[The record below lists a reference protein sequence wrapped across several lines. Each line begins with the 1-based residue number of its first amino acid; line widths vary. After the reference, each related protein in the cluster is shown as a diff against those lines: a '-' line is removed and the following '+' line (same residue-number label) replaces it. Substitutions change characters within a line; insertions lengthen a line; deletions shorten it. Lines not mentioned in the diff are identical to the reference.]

1 MTAEHIEAEA
11 ATALLRRFEP
21 VMRFTRG
28 ERFYPMDVEP
38 YVRSCSLW
46 VQHPDEAAVC
56 LVPHGELT
64 LEALAQQPQDEVGAT
79 HFLRF
84 TDPQSFRELYSRR
97 ARRKHASERRK
108 EPENVFRAGRGRL
121 ARVGYFSR
129 VADAL
134 YSLALLARGRVPG
147 EASSASSIRYQ
158 HIMSER
164 EQYRYH
170 GRVLRQDGW
179 IVLQYWFFYAFNDW
193 RSGFYGANDHEGD
206 WEKIIVY
213 LSESETGEVR
223 PEWVGYAAHD
233 YKGDDL
239 RRRWDDPELEKVGEH
254 PIVYVGAGTHASY
267 YSQGEY
273 LTELELRLPGP
284 IGKARDVFRS
294 FWRRT
299 LRQYAGDGTR
309 LEQNGFKNL
318 FLIPFVDY
326 ARGDGVVIGPG
337 QHKEWEPPRLL
348 DPSSSAWVSGYR
360 GLWGFYARDPFEGE
374 DAPAGPMYN
383 HDKSV
388 RREWY
393 DPVGWAGLDKVPTQ
407 TEALRTIL
415 EQRSNVAT
423 RCAVLR
429 TEIEEKSDQLKRLG
443 VEVAAMRG
451 QPHLVAPYEA
461 KKVQLDELSQEVE
474 QLRAQLVNDETV
486 SESLEG
492 YAAQLQAGEREPA
505 RAHISRALHPVSDDE
520 GRTGRVAE
528 VWAAVSVG
536 LMLLALVW
544 IIMFQRQAIDSALVA
559 SIALFAFLEA
569 SFRGRVANLLSSV
582 NVGVGVLAALIIAYE
597 FFWQLVALA
606 VLIVGLYIL
615 WDNLRELRR

>member
-1 MTAEHIEAEA
+1 VTAEHVEAEA
-11 ATALLRRFEP
+11 AIALLRRFEP

-46 VQHPDEAAVC
+46 VQHADEEAVC
-56 LVPHGELT
+56 LVPRGRLT
-64 LEALAQQPQDEVGAT
+64 LENLAQQPQDEFGAT

-84 TDPQSFRELYSRR
+84 TDPQSFRELYSRSLPWRR
-97 ARRKHASERRK
+97 ASKNVK
-108 EPENVFRAGRGRL
+108 EPHNIFRAERGRL
-121 ARVGYFSR
+121 ARVGYLSR

-134 YSLALLARGRVPG
+134 YSIALLARGRVPG

-158 HIMSER
+158 RLMSER

-206 WEKIIVY
+206 WEKIFVY
-213 LSESETGEVR
+213 LSESETGEIR
-223 PEWVGYAAHD
+223 PEWAAYAAHN
-233 YKGDDL
+233 YTGEDL
-239 RRRWDDPELEKVGEH
+239 RRRWDDTELEKVGEH
-254 PIVYVGAGTHASY
+254 PVIYVGAGTHASY
-267 YSQGEY
+267 YAQGEY
-273 LTELELRLPGP
+273 LTELELRFPGP
-284 IGKARDVFRS
+284 IARAADAIHS
-294 FWRRT
+294 FWRKT

-309 LEQNGFKNL
+309 LEQNGVKNL

-326 ARGDGVVIGPG
+326 ARGDGAVIGPG
-337 QHKEWEPPRLL
+337 QEKEWEAPRLL
-348 DPSSSAWVSGYR
+348 DPPSSAWVSGYR
-360 GLWGFYARDPFEGE
+360 GLWGFYAQDPFEGE

-407 TEALRTIL
+407 TEALRTTL
-415 EQRSNVAT
+415 EQRSDIVT
-423 RCAVLR
+423 RCATLR

-451 QPHLVAPYEA
+451 QSHLAEPYRA
-461 KKVQLDELSQEVE
+461 KKMQLDDLSQEVE
-474 QLRAQLVNDETV
+474 QLRAQLVTDETV

-492 YAAQLQAGEREPA
+492 YAAQLQAGKREPA

-536 LMLLALVW
+536 LVLLALVW
-544 IIMFQRQAIDSALVA
+544 IVMFERQAITSALVA

-569 SFRGRVANLLSSV
+569 SFRGRLTDLVSSV
-582 NVGVGVLAALIIAYE
+582 NVGLGMLAALIIVYQ
-597 FFWQLVALA
+597 FFWELVAAA
-606 VLIVGLYIL
+606 VLIVGIYIL